1 MKNKYHFHEKTE
13 YVPTI
18 CLNIGFGKCGTKNL
32 QHMYWN
38 IFNGSDLILN
48 YYDKERDRECKL
60 KPNPLIK
67 SLSLLIRH

>member
-48 YYDKERDRECKL
+48 YYDKE
-60 KPNPLIK
+60 PNPLIK